1 MVAHLD
7 MMMPAFD
14 GVTASGLPE
23 HYWGIL

>member
-1 MVAHLD
+1 